1 VPAHPFEFTF
11 LDQAIEDTYRQEK
24 TFGRLINYATILAIF
39 VACLGLFGL
48 TSFAVQRRTKEIGI
62 RKTLGA
68 TVPRIVLLFTLDFIK
83 LIAIANVIAWPIGYF
98 LMRGWLQSY
107 AYRTS
112 VGWFTL
118 IFAGLFTLAI
128 AVITISFQ
136 AIKAA
141 LSNPIHS
148 LRYE

>member
-1 VPAHPFEFTF
+1 
-11 LDQAIEDTYRQEK
+11 
-24 TFGRLINYATILAIF
+24 
-39 VACLGLFGL
+39 
-48 TSFAVQRRTKEIGI
+48 
-62 RKTLGA
+62 
-68 TVPRIVLLFTLDFIK
+68 
-83 LIAIANVIAWPIGYF
+83 
-98 LMRGWLQSY
+98 
-107 AYRTS
+107 